1 MNRVKERKKGE
12 AVAVKNSD
20 TYISNRFV
28 FKFEK
33 KRKEREE
40 KSKSMK
46 NFKRKQQEETSLLH
60 LML

>member
-1 MNRVKERKKGE
+1 MNRVKEKGE

-33 KRKEREE
+33 RKERE
-40 KSKSMK
+40 K
-46 NFKRKQQEETSLLH
+46 NQSL
-60 LML
+60 

>member
-33 KRKEREE
+33 KKRKKERERE
-40 KSKSMK
+40 
-46 NFKRKQQEETSLLH
+46 REEIKVYEEL
-60 LML
+60 

>member
-33 KRKEREE
+33 KMKEREE

>member
-1 MNRVKERKKGE
+1 MNRVKEKGE

-33 KRKEREE
+33 KEKKERKIKVYEE
-40 KSKSMK
+40 
-46 NFKRKQQEETSLLH
+46 L
-60 LML
+60 